1 MSTSIEIFSKV
12 NDYIERR
19 LTLHQLESWL
29 VCVLPTYLSQPSSAT
44 AELAGTIELGLA
56 EIQAGIRNER
66 SLRRLLASYVAYNPI
81 RYQLYPHQATI
92 NATTSSA
99 SQAEPTILDWVDPSL
114 PWSIVPQ
121 AVNV

>member
-19 LTLHQLESWL
+19 MTLRELESWL
-29 VCVLPTYLSQPSSAT
+29 VFMLPIYLSNPGSAT
-44 AELAGTIELGLA
+44 AELVGTIELGLA
-56 EIQAGIRNER
+56 EIQAGIRSER

-81 RYQLYPHQATI
+81 RYQLYPHQTSI
-92 NATTSSA
+92 NVTTSSA
-99 SQAEPTILDWVDPSL
+99 SQTEPTIPDWVDQSL
-114 PWSIVPQ
+114 PWSNVPQ

>member
-29 VCVLPTYLSQPSSAT
+29 VCMLPTYLSNPGSAT
-44 AELAGTIELGLA
+44 AELVGTIELGLA
-56 EIQAGIRNER
+56 EIQAGIRSER
-66 SLRRLLASYVAYNPI
+66 SLRRLLASHVAYNPI
-81 RYQLYPHQATI
+81 RYQVYPHQTSI

-99 SQAEPTILDWVDPSL
+99 SQTEPTIPDWVNPSL
-114 PWSIVPQ
+114 SWSIVPQ